1 MTMTATAPYTPA
13 GGLEG
18 KLRRLSAR
26 LLGVSPLTV
35 SLDKP
40 LISFSFDDFPRS
52 AGEAGADILEAS
64 GWRATYYA
72 AGGFAGGVTHLGEM
86 YDFDQLSD
94 LAARG
99 HEIACHTYAHPDLSR
114 LSATGALAECARNR
128 DTHARIKGAQPFETF
143 AFPYGEATP
152 GAKRG
157 LLGVY
162 RALRGV
168 RPGVNRGRVDRGLLK
183 AVPLDGGEFGLA
195 RALRAIA
202 DVRAEPGWLIFYGHD
217 VSNSP
222 SQWGCSPRFLE
233 TVCQAC
239 EGLDVRPV
247 ARALDHVEA
256 TA

>member
-1 MTMTATAPYTPA
+1 MTMTAIAPYTPA

-128 DTHARIKGAQPFETF
+128 DTHARLKNTRPFETF
-143 AFPYGEATP
+143 AFPYG
-152 GAKRG
+152 
-157 LLGVY
+157 
-162 RALRGV
+162 
-168 RPGVNRGRVDRGLLK
+168 
-183 AVPLDGGEFGLA
+183 
-195 RALRAIA
+195 
-202 DVRAEPGWLIFYGHD
+202 
-217 VSNSP
+217 
-222 SQWGCSPRFLE
+222 
-233 TVCQAC
+233 
-239 EGLDVRPV
+239 
-247 ARALDHVEA
+247 
-256 TA
+256 